1 MVLQTACKI
10 KEALPHTVFC
20 LSLAREDLRQS
31 INKALKS
38 YPQLNIRYSRDNYS
52 AIKAA
57 DLVIAKS
64 GTVNL
69 ETALMGVPQIVFYRL
84 NSFSSFVVKHLL
96 KVNLPKFISPV
107 NLMLRRK
114 VVPEYI
120 QDEANAENL
129 SKKALEI
136 LLETKKD
143 LPTLG

>member
-1 MVLQTACKI
+1 M
-10 KEALPHTVFC
+10 
-20 LSLAREDLRQS
+20 
-31 INKALKS
+31 
-38 YPQLNIRYSRDNYS
+38 
-52 AIKAA
+52 
-57 DLVIAKS
+57 VIAKS

-84 NSFSSFVVKHLL
+84 NSFSSFVVKHIL
-96 KVNLPKFISPV
+96 KIRLPKFISPV

-136 LLETKKD
+136 LSETKKRSAYS
-143 LPTLG
+143 GFKRGYGAESNN